1 MDTIKVLLLILCSGM
16 LLTGCEKDETY
27 SQAEQMTLTVA
38 SAVPADKEELYYWT
52 AETFWKP
59 RYIVKRGS
67 DEWQLWPSWNFI
79 RGFDEQYEPGYEYV
93 IWIVHRVLAHPM
105 EDQNSDEYT
114 LLRIISKT
122 RKDSENIPPIYL
134 EE

>member
-1 MDTIKVLLLILCSGM
+1 M
-16 LLTGCEKDETY
+16 
-27 SQAEQMTLTVA
+27 
-38 SAVPADKEELYYWT
+38 
-52 AETFWKP
+52 
-59 RYIVKRGS
+59 
-67 DEWQLWPSWNFI
+67 
-79 RGFDEQYEPGYEYV
+79 

-114 LLRIISKT
+114 LLQIISKT